1 MRAFLLAAGRGVR
14 FRPVTERI
22 PKPLFP
28 YLNVPLARA
37 HLARLREFGIT
48 EAGVNLHHLGEQIEK
63 HLVDGPPELPQLRF
77 FREPEILGTAGG
89 LANAA
94 EWLSGGD
101 FLVVNSDAAIEPDYG
116 FLVRAHRGSGRLA
129 TLLAV
134 PNREP
139 DRYTP
144 LQSEGD
150 RITGFGAH
158 RRPVVRDTS
167 PAFGASVAESA
178 RSGGT
183 EPVPPLLYTG
193 VCVLSPRLLSRIGNG
208 ERSLV
213 DDLWNP
219 LLAEGKEIG
228 WVAHDGPF
236 ADLGRPRD
244 FLRASLKALACGGP
258 FAKGAGAFDEDVRV
272 LASRRLENAAAS
284 DSVLGHCEVG
294 DGVRIAG
301 SAVWDGA
308 GLGHRSRIT
317 GCLFAGGRIDAGAEF
332 RDALL
337 WGPPGETAR
346 PFPLT

>member
-28 YLNVPLARA
+28 FLNVPLARA
-37 HLARLREFGIT
+37 HLARLRRADVT
-48 EAGVNLHHLGEQIEK
+48 EAGVNLHHLGQQIK
-63 HLVDGPPELPQLRF
+63 QHLVDGSPELPQLRF
-77 FREPEILGTAGG
+77 FLEPRILGTAGG
-89 LANAA
+89 LKNAE
-94 EWLSGGD
+94 EWFSGED
-101 FLVVNSDAAIEPDYG
+101 FLVVNSDAAIEPDYQA
-116 FLVRAHRGSGRLA
+116 LARAHRDSGRLA
-129 TLLAV
+129 TLLVV

-158 RRPVVRDTS
+158 PASRPPGDDS
-167 PAFGASVAESA
+167 APPLA

-183 EPVPPLLYTG
+183 EPAPPLLYTG
-193 VCVLSPRLLSRIGNG
+193 VCVLSPRLLSRIGPG

-219 LLAEGKEIG
+219 LLADGEEIG
-228 WVAHDGPF
+228 WFPHAGPF

-244 FLRASLKALACGGP
+244 FLRASLEALVRGGP
-258 FAKGAGAFDEDVRV
+258 FPKGAGDFDPRLRV
-272 LASRRLENAAAS
+272 LASVPLGDAAVS
-284 DSVLGHCEVG
+284 HSVIGRCELGR
-294 DGVRIAG
+294 GVRVLG

-308 GLGHRSRIT
+308 IVNDGARIT
-317 GCLFAGGRIDAGAEF
+317 GCLVAGGQIDAGSHFE
-332 RDALL
+332 DALL
-337 WGPPGETAR
+337 WGAPGEPAR
-346 PFPLT
+346 PFPLS